1 MGSRPGC
8 SGIHTGRQVAVIV
21 RLFVE
26 MTIDK
31 VGGEKV
37 DGFASFD
44 VPTVGMRSV
53 GMANVVTSKE
63 KAKQMIKA
71 RDSIEGSN
79 AV

>member
-1 MGSRPGC
+1 M
-8 SGIHTGRQVAVIV
+8 IV
-21 RLFVE
+21 RLFVG

-53 GMANVVTSKE
+53 GMANVVTSRE